1 MHLSTNCSTSVAV
14 WLAVT
19 YMLRAPARW
28 RECRAI
34 AVGAIGFLLIGS
46 APGAQAQDV
55 RVRIFDRLS
64 PRQVD
69 LVSSRRIPVHTS
81 PERAP
86 LFHIEP
92 GSVAELRLHRGDVR
106 IAHGSHRIAASTLY
120 LNAPSRAAT
129 TLRTAG
135 AQRSYTGAFEI
146 RPDGETLEVVN
157 AVPLE
162 QYVASVVASEY
173 GLDDVEGAKA
183 MAVVART
190 YAVRGSD
197 KFDGAYAHVDHTI
210 SQVYRGMSA
219 ITDASRAAARATAG
233 EVLTYNSHLIEA
245 VYFSSSGGHTANN
258 EDVWDAS
265 DELPYLRGR
274 QDPYDAV
281 APHHT
286 WQTSVSRA
294 AVLRGLERQ
303 FGGSVRGFYLGDAS
317 SSGRLLT
324 LELLRPSG
332 AREPVEAGAFR
343 RAVNRAA
350 GREVLRSTWFEA
362 RREGSRYVFDGR
374 GYGHGVGMSQWGA
387 HGMAQSGRSYRDIL
401 AFYYQGA
408 TLTQLDNAERPPA
421 QLALDDTDSE
431 EPPPAAS
438 TSTRSRSGR
447 IGW

>member
-1 MHLSTNCSTSVAV
+1 MAFWFALTGTWPGSGRWIWQIAAAV
-14 WLAVT
+14 CMAGMLHAGTTALAV
-19 YMLRAPARW
+19 
-28 RECRAI
+28 
-34 AVGAIGFLLIGS
+34 
-46 APGAQAQDV
+46 QAQDV
-55 RVRIFDRLS
+55 RIRIFDRLS
-64 PRQVD
+64 PRQVE

-92 GSVAELRLHRGDVR
+92 GSVARLTLHGGDVR
-106 IAHGSHRIAASTLY
+106 IEHESHRLAASTLH
-120 LNAPSRAAT
+120 LRAPAQAAT
-129 TLRTAG
+129 SFRTQG
-135 AQRSYTGAFEI
+135 TKRSYTGVFEI
-146 RPDGETLEVVN
+146 RADGESLEVVN

-173 GLDDVEGAKA
+173 GLDDVEGTKA

-210 SQVYRGMSA
+210 SQVYRGLSA
-219 ITDASRAAARATAG
+219 ITNASRAAAQATRG
-233 EVLTYNSHLIEA
+233 EVLTYESHLIEA

-265 DELPYLRGR
+265 ERLPYLRGR
-274 QDPYDAV
+274 QDPYDSV

-286 WQTSVSRA
+286 WQTAVSRA

-303 FGGSVRGFYLGDAS
+303 FGGSVRGFYLGDTA

-324 LELLRPSG
+324 LELLRPNG
-332 AREPVEAGAFR
+332 RREPVEAGAFR
-343 RAVNRAA
+343 RTVNRSA

-362 RREGSRYVFDGR
+362 RRQGNRYVFDGR

-387 HGMAQSGRSYRDIL
+387 HGMAQAGRSYRDIL
-401 AFYYQGA
+401 AFYYNGT
-408 TLTQLDNAERPPA
+408 TLTQLDNAKQPPA
-421 QLALDDTDSE
+421 QLALDEADADT
-431 EPPPAAS
+431 PNPAAS
-438 TSTRSRSGR
+438 SGRTRR

>member
-1 MHLSTNCSTSVAV
+1 MHLSTNRSLSVAF
-14 WLAVT
+14 WLSLT
-19 YMLRAPARW
+19 YILRIRW
-28 RECRAI
+28 LGRSAI
-34 AVGAIGFLLIGS
+34 AVCAGGLLLIGS
-46 APGAQAQDV
+46 APLVQAQDV

-64 PRQVD
+64 PRQVE
-69 LVSSRRIPVHTS
+69 LVTSRRIPVHTS

-92 GSVAELRLHRGDVR
+92 GSIARLTLHRGDVR
-106 IAHGSHRIAASTLY
+106 IEHGSHRIAASTLY
-120 LNAPSRAAT
+120 LEAPAGTAT

-135 AQRSYTGAFEI
+135 AQRSYTGVFEI
-146 RPDGETLEVVN
+146 RPDREELEVVN

-197 KFDGAYAHVDHTI
+197 KFDGAYAHVDHTL
-210 SQVYRGMSA
+210 SQVYRGLSA
-219 ITDASRAAARATAG
+219 ITDASRAAAQATEG

-265 DELPYLRGR
+265 ENLPYLRGR
-274 QDPYDAV
+274 QDPYDSV

-286 WQTSVSRA
+286 WRTSASRS

-303 FGGSVRGFYLGDAS
+303 FGGSVRGFYLGETS

-324 LELLRPSG
+324 LELLRPNG
-332 AREPVEAGAFR
+332 RRESVEAGAFR
-343 RAVNRAA
+343 RAVNRAM
-350 GREVLRSTWFEA
+350 GRRVLRSTWFDA
-362 RREGSRYVFDGR
+362 RRQGNSYVFDGR

-387 HGMAQSGRSYRDIL
+387 HGMARAGRSYRDIL
-401 AFYYQGA
+401 AFYYRG
-408 TLTQLDNAERPPA
+408 TELTQLENAEQPPA
-421 QLALDDTDSE
+421 QLALDEASPG
-431 EPPPAAS
+431 EPDPVSP
-438 TSTRSRSGR
+438 RSGR